1 MELEWK
7 DPLWSEKLVQ
17 CSTMIQ
23 QLKTKLQDRQTRIA
37 LVLLLHKTGPVLANE
52 DMIATERASA
62 LANACEINTKNIYV
76 LPIND
81 QSLISY
87 TIRLESAFLE
97 LAQSFYIGMLKNYRS
112 HQTSS
117 HHQTLKVRHQFKM
130 GFISELRLD
139 HPTALK

>member
-7 DPLWSEKLVQ
+7 EAQWNEKMLQ
-17 CSTMIQ
+17 CSTLIQ
-23 QLKTKLQDRQTRIA
+23 QLKSKLQDRQTRIA
-37 LVLLLHKTGPVLANE
+37 LVLLQKTSSIVGNDDL
-52 DMIATERASA
+52 IATERASA
-62 LANACEINTKNIYV
+62 LANACEINIKNIYV
-76 LPIND
+76 LPLND

-97 LAQSFYIGMLKNYRS
+97 LAQSFYIGLLKNYRS
-112 HQTSS
+112 NQTSS

-139 HPTALK
+139 LATALK